1 MALVETSILLPSR
14 VAQAIQTAERALEC
28 HPQGHLPLCLRR
40 QIEMEFGTAQLAY
53 DGTPSGIGWKRRVHL
68 TILSVQRVQ
77 PIWKSVFP
85 NNDGVECM
93 LRLAQDVV
101 ADRAD
106 ALDANQQMGDFWT
119 QADNCRSQLRRRTG
133 NSSAVCAGHA
143 AAAAV
148 AVALADKKPV
158 DCASGE
164 DDESGNYYDWDVSY
178 FASIAYADGGLSNPN
193 ADIEK
198 RRAFWKWY
206 LQEAVP
212 ATFSISEE

>member
-1 MALVETSILLPSR
+1 M
-14 VAQAIQTAERALEC
+14 EC
-28 HPQGHLPLCLRR
+28 HAQGHLSLCLRW
-40 QIEMEFGTAQLAY
+40 QIEMEFGPAQLAY
-53 DGTPSGIGWKRRVHL
+53 DGTPSGIGWMRRVHL
-68 TILSVQRVQ
+68 AILSVQRVE
-77 PIWKSVFP
+77 PIWGAALP
-85 NNDGVECM
+85 NNDGVKCM

-101 ADRAD
+101 ANRVD

-133 NSSAVCAGHA
+133 NSVAACAGH

-164 DDESGNYYDWDVSY
+164 DDESSNYYDWDVSY
-178 FASIAYADGGLSNPN
+178 FASIAYANGGLSNSN

-206 LQEAVP
+206 LREAVP
-212 ATFSISEE
+212 AIFSISEE